1 MTSDPS
7 CIFCDIV
14 RGTAPAHIVCED
26 EHSIAI
32 LDIAPAAE
40 GHILVIPR
48 THFRT
53 LIDIDETSA
62 GALMSFATK
71 VASVIDRTLHPDG
84 MTLIQTS
91 DNAGGQSVF
100 HIHLHLVPRWND
112 DNLIK
117 PWRTLRVPAELL
129 ASTRMRLMQEVRNPS
144 P

>member
-7 CIFCDIV
+7 CTFCDIV
-14 RGTAPAHIVCED
+14 RGTAPAQIICED
-26 EHSIAI
+26 AHSIAI

-40 GHILVIPR
+40 GHTLVIPR

-53 LIDIDETSA
+53 LLDIDETSA

-71 VASVIDRTLHPDG
+71 MASVIDRTFHPDG
-84 MTLIQTS
+84 MTMIQT
-91 DNAGGQSVF
+91 NERAGGQSVF

-112 DNLIK
+112 DNLIN
-117 PWRTLRVPAELL
+117 PWRTKRVPAEVL
-129 ASTRMRLMQEVRNPS
+129 ASTRMRLIQEVRDTS